1 MNLLAFRA
9 STLISSWIKN
19 VVKRFES
26 LESNGVLL
34 PFDIFD
40 PVFLVSGTDDAIVSK
55 RMKKR
60 IISSAP
66 YRRGSKYQVTVLVEP
81 NKVAHNRILKAEM
94 QE

>member
-40 PVFLVSGTDDAIVSK
+40 PVLVSGTDDAIVSK

-66 YRRGSKYQVTVLVEP
+66 CRGGSKYQVTVLVEQ

>member
-1 MNLLAFRA
+1 MNFLAFRA

-26 LESNGVLL
+26 LESYGVLL
-34 PFDIFD
+34 PIGIFD
-40 PVFLVSGTDDAIVSK
+40 PVLVSGSDDAIVSK

-60 IISSAP
+60 VISSAP
-66 YRRGSKYQVTVLVEP
+66 CRRGSKYQVTVLVEP
-81 NKVAHNRILKAEM
+81 NEVASNRILKAEM

>member
-34 PFDIFD
+34 PFGIFD
-40 PVFLVSGTDDAIVSK
+40 PVSVSGTDDAIVSK
-55 RMKKR
+55 RMKKK
-60 IISSAP
+60 IICSTP
-66 YRRGSKYQVTVLVEP
+66 CGRGSKYQVTVLEP
-81 NKVAHNRILKAEM
+81 NEEVAHQLEC
-94 QE
+94 

>member
-1 MNLLAFRA
+1 MNLLVFRA

-40 PVFLVSGTDDAIVSK
+40 PVLVPGTNDAIK
-55 RMKKR
+55 
-60 IISSAP
+60 
-66 YRRGSKYQVTVLVEP
+66 
-81 NKVAHNRILKAEM
+81 
-94 QE
+94 